1 MKYKRIIAKLDIK
14 GPNLVKGIHMEGL
27 RVIGN
32 PELFAKYYYEN
43 GIDEII
49 YQDVVA
55 SLFQR
60 NSIIK
65 TIKKTAKQTLVPLT
79 VGGGIRSI
87 KDIYEILNSVADK
100 VSINTITI
108 KNPRFIDLASKK
120 FGSSTIVV
128 AIEASIFPD
137 NKYYALTD
145 NGREET
151 KKEVVNWAKEIEK
164 RGAGEILLTSID
176 KEGTGEGFDIRL
188 VNAVSRAVKIP
199 VIAHGGAGNYQDIE
213 KILKTTKT
221 DGAAISSLLH
231 YGSLRKIKNNHT
243 NSVEGNTEF
252 IKNYNDFKNFGKYNL
267 KDLKKFLINNK
278 ILTRP
283 IR

>member
-1 MKYKRIIAKLDIK
+1 MKYKRIIARLDIK

-27 RVIGN
+27 RVIGD
-32 PELFAKYYYEN
+32 PESFAKHYYDL

-65 TIKKTAKQTLVPLT
+65 TIKKTAKQILVPLT

-87 KDIYEILNSVADK
+87 RDIYEILNAGADK

-108 KNPRFIDLASKK
+108 KKPQFINLAAKK

-128 AIEASIFPD
+128 AIESSKSS
-137 NKYYALTD
+137 NGKYYALTD

-151 KKEVVNWAKEIEK
+151 KKEVVEWAQEIEK

-176 KEGTGEGFDIRL
+176 KDGTGEGFDFELINL
-188 VNAVSRAVKIP
+188 VSNAVKIP
-199 VIAHGGAGNYQDIE
+199 VIAHGGAGKYEDVKE
-213 KILKTTKT
+213 ILDTTKI
-221 DGAAISSLLH
+221 DGVAISSLFH
-231 YGSLRKIKNNHT
+231 YSTIKKIKNNF
-243 NSVEGNTEF
+243 SSSLEGNFEF
-252 IKNYNDFKNFGKYNL
+252 IKNYKNFKNFGKYNL
-267 KDLKKFLINNK
+267 PELKKFLIK
-278 ILTRP
+278 QKVF
-283 IR
+283 IRN

>member
-1 MKYKRIIAKLDIK
+1 MKYKRLIARLDIK

-32 PELFAKYYYEN
+32 PENFAKYYYN
-43 GIDEII
+43 KGIDEIF

-65 TIKKTAKQTLVPLT
+65 TIKKTAKKILVPLT

-87 KDIYEILNSVADK
+87 EDIYEILNAGADK

-108 KNPRFIDLASKK
+108 KKPEFIDLAAKK

-128 AIEASIFPD
+128 AIESSKFL
-137 NKYYALTD
+137 NGRYYAQTD

-151 KKEVVNWAKEIEK
+151 KKEVVEWAKEIEK
-164 RGAGEILLTSID
+164 RGAGEIFLTSID
-176 KEGTGEGFDIRL
+176 QEGTGEGFDFDLTNL
-188 VNAVSRAVKIP
+188 VSNAVKIP
-199 VIAHGGAGNYQDIE
+199 VIAHGGAGNYEDVKNIFDLT
-213 KILKTTKT
+213 KI
-221 DGAAISSLLH
+221 DGVAISSLLH
-231 YGSLRKIKNNHT
+231 YSSFKKIKNNFS
-243 NSVEGNTEF
+243 NYSEGNIEF
-252 IKNYNDFKNFGKYNL
+252 IKNYKDFKNFGKFNL
-267 KDLKKFLINNK
+267 SGLKKFLLKNK
-278 ILTRP
+278 VS
-283 IR
+283 IRT

>member
-1 MKYKRIIAKLDIK
+1 MKYRRIIAKLDIK

-32 PELFAKYYYEN
+32 PELFAKYYYEK

-65 TIKKTAKQTLVPLT
+65 TIKKTAKKTLVPLT
-79 VGGGIRSI
+79 VGGGIRSLN
-87 KDIYEILNSVADK
+87 DIYEILNSGADK

-108 KNPRFIDLASKK
+108 KKPNFIDLASKK
-120 FGSSTIVV
+120 FGSSTIIV
-128 AIEASIFPD
+128 AIEASKFL
-137 NKYYALTD
+137 NGKYYALTD

-151 KKEVVNWAKEIEK
+151 NKEVVQWAKEVEQ

-176 KEGTGEGFDIRL
+176 NEGTGDGFDIELSNL
-188 VNAVSRAVKIP
+188 VSKAVKIP
-199 VIAHGGAGNYQDIE
+199 VIAHGGAGKYEDVK
-213 KILKTTKT
+213 KILSSTKI
-221 DGAAISSLLH
+221 DGVAISSLFH
-231 YGSLRKIKNNHT
+231 YSSIKKIKNNYI
-243 NSVEGNTEF
+243 NSIEGNTEF
-252 IKNYNDFKNFGKYNL
+252 INSYKDFKNFGKYNL
-267 KDLKKFLINNK
+267 TELKNFLIKNK
-278 ILTRP
+278 IQTRT
-283 IR
+283 I

>member
-1 MKYKRIIAKLDIK
+1 MKYKRIIARLDIK

-27 RVIGN
+27 RVLGN
-32 PELFAKYYYEN
+32 PELYAKYYYKK

-65 TIKKTAKQTLVPLT
+65 TIKQTAKQTLVPLT
-79 VGGGIRSI
+79 VGGGIRTI
-87 KDIYEILNSVADK
+87 NDIYEILNAGADK

-108 KNPRFIDLASKK
+108 KKPKFIDLASKK

-128 AIEASIFPD
+128 AIEASKLAD
-137 NKYYALTD
+137 GKYYALTD

-151 KKEVVNWAKEIEK
+151 KKEVLKWAKEVED

-176 KEGTGEGFDIRL
+176 KEGTGEGFDLSL
-188 VNAVSRAVKIP
+188 VDSLSNALKIP
-199 VIAHGGAGNYQDIE
+199 VIAHGGAGNYNDIKKVFE
-213 KILKTTKT
+213 KTKV
-221 DGAAISSLLH
+221 DGVAVSSLFH
-231 YGSLRKIKNNHT
+231 YSSVKKIKNNLLI
-243 NSVEGNTEF
+243 SAEGNTEF
-252 IKNYNDFKNFGKYNL
+252 IKNYKDFKNFGSYSL
-267 KDLKKFLINNK
+267 SGLKKFLIKNK
-278 ILTRP
+278 IQIRPTR
-283 IR
+283 